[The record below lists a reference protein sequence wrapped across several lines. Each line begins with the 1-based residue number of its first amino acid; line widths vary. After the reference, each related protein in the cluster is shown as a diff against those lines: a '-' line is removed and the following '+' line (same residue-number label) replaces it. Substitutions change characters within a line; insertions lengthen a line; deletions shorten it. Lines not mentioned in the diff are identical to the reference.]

1 MKPIEKFLQER
12 ENLNQGMQDFA
23 GKQMKRFLSLDNQVY
38 RQGTLDTQT
47 KEMLGLAASLVL
59 RCDDCIRYHLH
70 QCFELNVEDKAIEEV
85 FSIAMVVGGS
95 ITIPHIR
102 KAIDFW
108 NSLAK

>member
-1 MKPIEKFLQER
+1 MKSIEEFLNER

-38 RQGTLDTQT
+38 REGSLGKQT
-47 KEMLGLAASLVL
+47 KEMLGLVASLVL

-70 QCFELNVEDKAIEEV
+70 QCYKLEVDDAAVEEV

-102 KAIDFW
+102 KAIQFW
-108 NSLAK
+108 NNLAK